1 MALRTIGVLLIM
13 YLLAVVAPA
22 AALETLGTPA
32 WLAAPITPAW
42 RLAPLDRVLDQLATL
57 ATVPLRRSNG
67 VASLAPG
74 QFVVLVDGRGVALR
88 AVLEQLERDQRLY
101 ITAAA
106 GGLQVETEE
115 EAFNR
120 RREMRIYS
128 LAEFGLS
135 EQPSLV
141 PGNPPGIELE
151 DAGAAV
157 RGQAAPTDHPDLVH
171 APPYDPAVIVDHL
184 QRTIDHAV
192 WSRPGMGIEQRLGD
206 ELHITAPPETQARI
220 RAFLLAYA
228 TDHPQRRW
236 QVRTGLLP
244 AGADCPAGVVTSAQ
258 ALALA
263 ERLSETGR
271 LTLSGPEGQHLCA
284 EAVQEGSVVASATVV
299 AGHLEAHNARV
310 ITGRSAEVSTV
321 VSAGFAVV
329 TYQFGWAE
337 KLGEAARATFCA
349 PAGPLPDLTITH
361 AAAAPVPTTAAAAAA
376 AVVPVPAAAE
386 AAATAPAADAIPAA
400 PAAAAA
406 PAARESTVTVERRRT
421 SDGETLTLEQPTL
434 WLWKPAGDCYL
445 QVGKALVLTSEH
457 PRGQAVL
464 ILVQAP

>member
-1 MALRTIGVLLIM
+1 MALRTIGILLLM
-13 YLLAVVAPA
+13 YLLVVVAPA
-22 AALETLGTPA
+22 AALETIGTPA

-101 ITAAA
+101 ITAEA
-106 GGLQVETEE
+106 GALQVETEE
-115 EAFNR
+115 EAFSR
-120 RREMRIYS
+120 RREMRIYN

-135 EQPSLV
+135 EQPSFV

-157 RGQAAPTDHPDLVH
+157 HGQAAPTDHPDLGH
-171 APPYDPAVIVDHL
+171 APPYDPAVIVDQL
-184 QRTIDHAV
+184 QRTIDHTV
-192 WSRPGMGIEQRLGD
+192 WSRPGMGIEQRLNGD

-220 RAFLLAYA
+220 RAYLLAYA

-263 ERLSETGR
+263 ERLSETGH

-284 EAVQEGSVVASATVV
+284 EAVQEGSLVASATVV
-299 AGHLEAHNARV
+299 AGHLAAHNARV
-310 ITGRSAEVSTV
+310 ITGRSADVSTV

-349 PAGPLPDLTITH
+349 PAGPLPDLTITQ
-361 AAAAPVPTTAAAAAA
+361 AAAAPGPGPGPADTVVATTS
-376 AVVPVPAAAE
+376 
-386 AAATAPAADAIPAA
+386 PAADIIPAA

-406 PAARESTVTVERRRT
+406 PAAPAGRESTVTVERRRA

-445 QVGKALVLTSEH
+445 QAGKALVLTSEH

-464 ILVQAP
+464 ILVEAP